1 MIKKQNIFSSLAI
14 AAIMTFTST
23 AAMAHSAHDHSTVS
37 YKWALSKSLK
47 NKINN
52 RLNSSNPTSMIGLSH
67 LEQKKLQH
75 YDIKVGNKF
84 QTELSGINFL
94 VQRTSAGMNIVKA
107 TRASRVAY
115 TDQVPIK
122 NTNIFSKASINQNS
136 HAGHDHSY
144 LPYEWTF
151 SLVTQNKIAKAMIR
165 GNKNILIGLNAF
177 EQSILKEYEI
187 KPGNTFHTKIKG
199 HQFMI
204 EKASSGIKVI
214 SHTEPQD
221 IAMANHNN
229 ENL

>member
-14 AAIMTFTST
+14 AATMTFTST

-67 LEQKKLQH
+67 LEQRKLQN

-84 QTELSGINFL
+84 KTEMSGISFL
-94 VQRTSAGMNIVKA
+94 VKRTSAGMSIVKA
-107 TRASRVAY
+107 NRASTVAY

-122 NTNIFSKASINQNS
+122 KTNNFSKASINQNS

-214 SHTEPQD
+214 SHIELQD
-221 IAMANHNN
+221 VAMANHNN
-229 ENL
+229 KNL

>member
-14 AAIMTFTST
+14 AAAMTFTST
-23 AAMAHSAHDHSTVS
+23 AAMAHSAHDHSTVP

-47 NKINN
+47 TKINN

-67 LEQKKLQH
+67 LEQRKLQN

-84 QTELSGINFL
+84 KTEMSGISFL
-94 VQRTSAGMNIVKA
+94 VKRTSAGMSIVKA
-107 TRASRVAY
+107 NRASTVAY

-122 NTNIFSKASINQNS
+122 KTNNFSKASINQNS

>member
-1 MIKKQNIFSSLAI
+1 MPKVVELQN
-14 AAIMTFTST
+14 
-23 AAMAHSAHDHSTVS
+23 
-37 YKWALSKSLK
+37 
-47 NKINN
+47 
-52 RLNSSNPTSMIGLSH
+52 
-67 LEQKKLQH
+67 

-84 QTELSGINFL
+84 KTEMSGISFL
-94 VQRTSAGMNIVKA
+94 VKRTSAGMSIVKA
-107 TRASRVAY
+107 NRASTVAY

-122 NTNIFSKASINQNS
+122 KTNNFSKARMNQNS

-144 LPYEWTF
+144 LRHEWTF

-199 HQFMI
+199 QKFMI
-204 EKASSGIKVI
+204 EKSSSGIKVI
-214 SHTEPQD
+214 SHTETQD